1 MSWSLFY
8 FLFVV
13 LIFALFSI
21 FNLKNTCNISF
32 FFYEFKNI
40 PVYTAALFSF
50 IVGIILSFP
59 FLIRRKNKKKDSSS
73 AMNETNTIDLDNKE
87 KKGFF
92 SGLGKKDKNTQ
103 DEPN

>member
-8 FLFVV
+8 FLFVAM
-13 LIFALFSI
+13 IFALFSI
-21 FNLKNTCNISF
+21 FNIKNTCNISF

-50 IVGIILSFP
+50 ITGVILSLP
-59 FLIRRKNKKKDSSS
+59 FLIRRKNKKKDNTL
-73 AMNETNTIDLDNKE
+73 MDDVNTIDLDNKK

-92 SGLGKKDKNTQ
+92 SGFGKKDKNTQ
-103 DEPN
+103 DVPN